1 MLLLLS
7 LAIAQEPAPEEVL
20 QKLDDAGVSEVVL
33 SPREG
38 MSGAWTYTG
47 VQADV
52 VCAGMV
58 SRTEHRYG
66 ERKGEVDILVTDC
79 VPSGG
84 ELAGK
89 LQEATQGTKNLAQR
103 CDAGDGHASHQL
115 GRERVA
121 HVKYLESCDPTSAL
135 NPHVGVTIEHRHSR
149 SLA

>member
-7 LAIAQEPAPEEVL
+7 LAIAQEPAPEDVL

-84 ELAGK
+84 ELAVEVPQFDEG
-89 LQEATQGTKNLAQR
+89 LYPVEFV
-103 CDAGDGHASHQL
+103 CDHHCQPD
-115 GRERVA
+115 
-121 HVKYLESCDPTSAL
+121 
-135 NPHVGVTIEHRHSR
+135 
-149 SLA
+149 